1 MTANVTLSAEIE
13 LFSDLASVGNLL
25 TIILI
30 AVTDSILSSFSQ
42 KATSPVRACP
52 LASPRLPKL
61 TRPRLL
67 ALQILLATIIGGFL
81 VGSSFAVLV
90 WDMMRAPSSKE
101 EDEREEYV
109 PLGEEEEI
117 REELLDE
124 ESMLGKRREP
134 EEGVR

>member
-1 MTANVTLSAEIE
+1 MLI
-13 LFSDLASVGNLL
+13 LFPDLASVGNLL

-30 AVTDSILSSFSQ
+30 AVTDSILSSFSK

-52 LASPRLPKL
+52 PASPRLPKL

-67 ALQILLATIIGGFL
+67 ALQILLTTIVGGIL

-109 PLGEEEEI
+109 PLGEEEI
-117 REELLDE
+117 REEELDE
-124 ESMLGKRREP
+124 ESVLGKRREP
-134 EEGVR
+134 EEGGVR